1 MMLGAAFWLAT
12 ITAGGATAQLAD
24 KKVIT
29 SSAARKMVATAEA
42 EAERNHWPGVIAV
55 VDDGGLTAVAI
66 LTDRGG

>member
-1 MMLGAAFWLAT
+1 MRKRMMLGAAFWLAT

-42 EAERNHWPGVIAV
+42 EAERNHWPASSPSSTMG
-55 VDDGGLTAVAI
+55 D
-66 LTDRGG
+66 